1 MQVIVNPETCRGCG
15 VCESIAPEIF
25 ILGDEMFAHVILQPV
40 PEKLRYLVEEA
51 IAECPE
57 NAISINEEE

>member
-1 MQVIVNPETCRGCG
+1 MHVIVNPEICRGCG
-15 VCESIAPEIF
+15 VCESIAPDLF
-25 ILGDEMFAHVILQPV
+25 ILRDEMFAHVIMHPV

-57 NAISINEEE
+57 NAISIIEEE